1 MTLTIEIAPEIEYRL
16 EAEAKRSGVSKSD
29 LAKNVIEER
38 FGAKADQHRNYL
50 PEGFTPRYIGK
61 AEKTRDFSGDD
72 EWLRKNR
79 EEFQGKYVATHGNR
93 LIASGDKL
101 KEVIGKAR
109 ELGLPDSLLTYV
121 EPLDTP
127 PYIGGV
133 W

>member
-1 MTLTIEIAPEIEYRL
+1 MLLTIEIAPETESRL
-16 EAEAKRSGVSKSD
+16 EREAKRKGLGKEEF
-29 LAKNVIEER
+29 AKIIIEQTLLPKPEKR
-38 FGAKADQHRNYL
+38 KNYM

-61 AEKTRDFSGDD
+61 AETRDFSGDD
-72 EWLRKNR
+72 EWLRENSEKY
-79 EEFQGKYVATHGNR
+79 QGKYVATHGNR

-121 EPLDTP
+121 EPFDTP
-127 PYIGGV
+127 PHVGGV